1 MLTLG
6 QVADQNRAMSRLLPV
21 VCLVAS
27 MVLLLRGVHV
37 ILKGVPAMASEGA
50 SAAYAQ
56 GYLHGQA
63 AAGWVL
69 IAAAV
74 ACALIAWH
82 RARARK

>member
-69 IAAAV
+69 IAAA
-74 ACALIAWH
+74 AASALIAWH

>member
-50 SAAYAQ
+50 SAA
-56 GYLHGQA
+56 
-63 AAGWVL
+63 
-69 IAAAV
+69 
-74 ACALIAWH
+74 
-82 RARARK
+82 

>member
-6 QVADQNRAMSRLLPV
+6 QLADQNRSMSRFLPV

-37 ILKGVPAMASEGA
+37 ILRGVPAMASEGT

-69 IAAAV
+69 ISAAV
-74 ACALIAWH
+74 ACALIAWY
-82 RARARK
+82 RTRARK

>member
-6 QVADQNRAMSRLLPV
+6 RVADQNRAMSRLLPV

-50 SAAYAQ
+50 SAVYAQ

-69 IAAAV
+69 IAAAA

>member
-1 MLTLG
+1 
-6 QVADQNRAMSRLLPV
+6 MSRLLPV

-27 MVLLLRGVHV
+27 MVLLLLRGVHV

-69 IAAAV
+69 IAAAA

>member
-6 QVADQNRAMSRLLPV
+6 RVADQNRFMSRFLPV

-27 MVLLLRGVHV
+27 MVLLLRGMQV
-37 ILKGVPAMASEGA
+37 ILKGVAVMANEGA

-63 AAGWVL
+63 VAGWML
-69 IAAAV
+69 IAAAA
-74 ACALIAWH
+74 ACALIAWQRV
-82 RARARK
+82 RAKK